1 MSVDELRAGFRRLTD
16 PVLPSEDPYG
26 EVLRRARSR
35 RRNRFAGFGAAGA
48 ALLALALSGP
58 AIVGVGGWQGAPPS
72 EGYPVE
78 SEWTWRLIDS
88 PTRGNLAGDT
98 ELVSDL
104 TRALADESPLPGVK
118 VLFVHDFARSRVA
131 LVADYSDSAASLS
144 VLREDRGASAGDL
157 ARSDGLRN
165 ARLDPFVNAHGLL
178 GDEEVRVSFWQL
190 GLAPAGC
197 TVATSEHATIGPDG
211 AVRRVWQPAPTGDY
225 AVSEEMPAARW
236 RTTCDGVV
244 RQEGPVE
251 PGIDEIDDLA
261 APSDPEAASD
271 WTTLLD
277 RPTGQAALA
286 SYQEL
291 VGPAGLAATRPVV
304 RWAGTVTDGAH
315 AVPAALLGPATG
327 PGAVVLQVGAESKA
341 LVALVD
347 NNQATPDDSATG
359 AANRAGWSLV
369 APGTADDSGVIAVR
383 VPARAGGRAVA
394 SDRMLVVGPASA
406 ATVEAV
412 DATGAVVGSARME
425 RGAAILILL
434 TRDEVTLRVLDATGK
449 QVVATVTPEHAAGQQ
464 LFGEP
469 IVSAW

>member
-35 RRNRFAGFGAAGA
+35 RRTRFAGFGVAGA
-48 ALLALALSGP
+48 ALLALVLSGP
-58 AIVGVGGWQGAPPS
+58 AVVGVGGWPDAPPS

-78 SEWTWRLIDS
+78 SDWTWRLIDS

-98 ELVSDL
+98 GLVADL
-104 TRALADESPLPGVK
+104 TRTLAAESALPRVK

-131 LVADYSDSAASLS
+131 LVADYSDAAASLS

-157 ARSDGLRN
+157 ARSDGLRD
-165 ARLDPFVNAHGLL
+165 ARLDPFVTAHGVL
-178 GDEEVRVSFWQL
+178 GDEEVRVSFWQV

-211 AVRRVWQPAPTGDY
+211 VVRRVWQAAATGDY
-225 AVSEEMPAARW
+225 VVNEVMPAARW
-236 RTTCDGVV
+236 RTTCDGVI
-244 RQEGPVE
+244 RQQGPAE
-251 PGIDEIDDLA
+251 PGIGELSA
-261 APSDPEAASD
+261 LTAPSDPEAASG
-271 WTTLLD
+271 WAPLLD

-291 VGPAGLAATRPVV
+291 VGSAGLAAAGPVV
-304 RWAGTVTDGAH
+304 RWAGTLTEGAH
-315 AVPAALLGPATG
+315 EVPAVLLGPATG
-327 PGAVVLQVGAESKA
+327 PGAVVLQVGAEPKA

-347 NNQATPDDSATG
+347 DDHAAPGDSA
-359 AANRAGWSLV
+359 AANGAGWSLV

-383 VPARAGGRAVA
+383 VPERSGGHAVA

-412 DATGAVVGSARME
+412 DATGTVIESARME
-425 RGAAILILL
+425 RGAAILTLPAG
-434 TRDEVTLRVLDATGK
+434 EKVTLRVLDETGD
-449 QVVATVTPEHAAGQQ
+449 QVVAAVTPEHAEGQQ